1 MTDRTHD
8 LPENIQPHV
17 DETKHLHAACK
28 GSYEKPRI
36 TTFGS
41 VAELTLGG
49 SGTKVDGSHHTR
61 KGGA

>member
-1 MTDRTHD
+1 MTQPTHD
-8 LPENIQPHV
+8 INENQQLHV
-17 DETKHLHAACK
+17 DENRQHAASK
-28 GSYEKPRI
+28 GPYEKPRI